1 MVNSSSFLPARAP
14 RRRTRRAAAA
24 APPPALVTIVSVTL
38 IDFHQVR
45 FVFSEPV
52 SCDGSGNE
60 QIVITNELGPETS
73 VESVQADENTIL
85 FWFESGFI
93 VVGDAWELIAVP
105 SGLDFHG
112 RTCAVPQG
120 GVVG

>member
-1 MVNSSSFLPARAP
+1 MLIFPIQFPRRPRSRGSGKLPAP
-14 RRRTRRAAAA
+14 
-24 APPPALVTIVSVTL
+24 PPPALVTVVSATL

-60 QIVITNELGPETS
+60 QIIITNELGPETS
-73 VESVQADENTIL
+73 VESVQESPTAIL

-93 VVGDAWELIAVP
+93 VVGDAWDLIAVP

-112 RTCAVPQG
+112 RTCAVPQSG
-120 GVVG
+120 LIG